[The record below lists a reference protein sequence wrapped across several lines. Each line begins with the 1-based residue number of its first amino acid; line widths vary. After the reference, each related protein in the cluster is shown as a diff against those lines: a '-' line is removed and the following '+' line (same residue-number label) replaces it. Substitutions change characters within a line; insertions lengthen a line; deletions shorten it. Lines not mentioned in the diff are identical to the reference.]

1 MEAYENN
8 IALEKL
14 LLENSEIMDNLSKE
28 ELDELFNISNY
39 TGYSNDYADTVVQKN
54 KGKVKWIKKI
64 TNILI

>member
-39 TGYSNDYADTVVQKN
+39 TGYSNDYADTVVQK
-54 KGKVKWIKKI
+54 KQRKS
-64 TNILI
+64 